1 MAINILNVN
10 DIQSLADKTSIQG
23 LVLIKD
29 YSKLPT
35 KTPGKYYLGGVLE
48 AQGSLSFKVWQGTC
62 YNVLLESDFRNKIC
76 FIEGSVNEWQGTR
89 SLVIQEV
96 SEVSPEYL
104 AENDIKPTDFVSCKY
119 SVDKYFSLL
128 TNVLQSN
135 LSEEAMSIF
144 TTLINDDSITEQK
157 FKYEFGS
164 LHHHDNCNGGLLAHT
179 TKVVRLASIISMYP
193 NITSKVN
200 KDLLYLG
207 CAIHD
212 IGKVYEYNNG
222 LISSQ
227 GKYISHLT
235 SGILL
240 LDKYREDIVMLM
252 GEDFFYSLMSI
263 VSQHHGEYGEKPRTI
278 AAYVIHI
285 LDLLDTNLTTLDLSC
300 ESIEKGEQVKFD
312 GLTLI

>member
-1 MAINILNVN
+1 
-10 DIQSLADKTSIQG
+10 
-23 LVLIKD
+23 
-29 YSKLPT
+29 
-35 KTPGKYYLGGVLE
+35 
-48 AQGSLSFKVWQGTC
+48 
-62 YNVLLESDFRNKIC
+62 
-76 FIEGSVNEWQGTR
+76 
-89 SLVIQEV
+89 
-96 SEVSPEYL
+96 
-104 AENDIKPTDFVSCKY
+104 
-119 SVDKYFSLL
+119 
-128 TNVLQSN
+128 
-135 LSEEAMSIF
+135 
-144 TTLINDDSITEQK
+144 
-157 FKYEFGS
+157 
-164 LHHHDNCNGGLLAHT
+164 
-179 TKVVRLASIISMYP
+179 MYP

-227 GKYISHLT
+227 GKFISHLT

>member
-10 DIQSLADKTSIQG
+10 DIQSLADKTPIQG

-104 AENDIKPTDFVSCKY
+104 TENDIKPTDFVSCKY

-144 TTLINDDSITEQK
+144 TTLINDDTITEAK

-212 IGKVYEYNNG
+212 IGKVYEYNHG